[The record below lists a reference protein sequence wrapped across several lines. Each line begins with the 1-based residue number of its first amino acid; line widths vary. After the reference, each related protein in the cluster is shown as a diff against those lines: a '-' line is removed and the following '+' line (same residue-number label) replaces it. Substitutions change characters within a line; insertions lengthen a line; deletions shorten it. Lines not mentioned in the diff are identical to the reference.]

1 MKTTE
6 ENKAEVLNYLNK
18 SSKHLFTI
26 NDVEHKVLVEG
37 DFYISISGSDVTVRN
52 INDKITYYGS
62 NAKCVIKHELFLN
75 PRYYAK
81 EIKTIK
87 NYKLARQ
94 KYSEISE
101 AIKGKTDRNEI
112 QKIILGIINKK

>member
-18 SSKHLFTI
+18 SSKHLFMI
-26 NDVEHKVLVEG
+26 DDVEHKVLVEG
-37 DFYISISGSDVTVRN
+37 DFYICITGNSVTVRN
-52 INDKITYYGS
+52 INDNISYYGS
-62 NAKCVIKHELFLN
+62 NAKCVTKHELFLN
-75 PRYYAK
+75 PRYYNK
-81 EIKTIK
+81 DIKTIK

-94 KYSEISE
+94 KYLEISE
-101 AIKGKTDRNEI
+101 AIKGKNKNEI